1 MFDFKVWLRSF
12 AAAWELL
19 LDFPLPS
26 FGKRRRASAPPPP
39 FAVLCFFPV
48 IGALAG
54 VLAAFLGGF
63 VAGVSNRIA
72 GALLFGALALAFS
85 ELKDSGRGTSMLCTW
100 FLARLRGQTLGAV
113 LPHLRANRD
122 VYADPTAQMALVVLL
137 VVRYL
142 LFFLL
147 GGWGGRFWFAG
158 VLIASF
164 ALQGDLA
171 ACGGTGGAPPL
182 LAVTPEQ
189 RRYHWI
195 LAAVLL
201 AALMVPFFP
210 LAAVAT
216 GAITWIL
223 AGAYARMMERECG
236 GMDPDAITMAGTLTE
251 WLALVIGILWAIRL

>member
-1 MFDFKVWLRSF
+1 MFDFKMWLRSF

-26 FGKRRRASAPPPP
+26 FGKRRREPAP

-54 VLAAFLGGF
+54 VLVALLGAFAAGI
-63 VAGVSNRIA
+63 SNRIA

-100 FLARLRGQTLGAV
+100 LLARLRGQSLVAV
-113 LPHLRANRD
+113 LPHLQASRD
-122 VYADPTAQMALVVLL
+122 VYADPTAQMVLL
-137 VVRYL
+137 MVLAVRFL

-147 GGWGGRFWFAG
+147 GFWGARFWFAG

-171 ACGGTGGAPPL
+171 TCGGRDGAAPL
-182 LAVTPEQ
+182 LAVTPKE

-201 AALMVPFFP
+201 AALMLPGFP

-216 GAITWIL
+216 GAGTWIL

-236 GMDPDAITMAGTLTE
+236 GMEPDAITMAGTLTE